1 MKKKLIA
8 IALVSMLGLTACGN
22 SESSKNEKSE
32 KTAAETTTQAE
43 TEEETTE
50 ADAEA
55 ETTTEA
61 EPEATGKYAE
71 KSLTNE
77 LSELKKD
84 EPDSEEDA
92 DDVVLLKQGEAAD
105 LFAKAAQENEEAPQA
120 DEASVR
126 Q

>member
-50 ADAEA
+50 E
-55 ETTTEA
+55 ETTTLTYNGKDYIVNKEA
-61 EPEATGKYAE
+61 FEKWLAENGKLA
-71 KSLTNE
+71 
-77 LSELKKD
+77 
-84 EPDSEEDA
+84 
-92 DDVVLLKQGEAAD
+92 
-105 LFAKAAQENEEAPQA
+105 
-120 DEASVR
+120 
-126 Q
+126 